1 MQFNN
6 FNDFKDFIKEHPEIK
21 SRSEFKTKFPKI
33 YNKFYNLKKMG
44 IITEEFPIETKRVN
58 YSINTDFNALSKFQN
73 YIDEHKFH
81 SPKEFKEFNKA
92 LFDRMGRLGFARKV
106 IYLGKANTWLL
117 DTPGKI
123 QQFIIDNEIESRVV
137 LKRRFIQVWRNM
149 LQMEKLYNIKFQM
162 LGTTLESS
170 YESIFKKELELR
182 NIDFN
187 SQVPIDNYRVDFLLS
202 RNIIIEIHGEQHF
215 DPNKAKEDWGST
227 VDVIS
232 ADKIKKQVLENL
244 GYKVYYFTYAK
255 SYLNKFGYFEKV
267 FTDIDELF
275 NQIGCEIE
283 KDTDVKIPVEN
294 YKPDDIIINQ
304 SITKTINT
312 FTDLQNFIYNNKIKS
327 PKQFKFD
334 YPTIHNHA
342 EKYNWISRIY
352 YYTEANEIGDI
363 KNFKCLKDVQ
373 ELIIK
378 YKVINNKDFRKR
390 FKRIQ
395 NKSWKNGWLDKIKYY
410 SE

>member
-21 SRSEFKTKFPKI
+21 SRSEFKTEFPKI
-33 YNKFYNLKKMG
+33 YNKFYNLKKMR

-162 LGTTLESS
+162 LTTLESS

-187 SQVPIDNYRVDFLLS
+187 
-202 RNIIIEIHGEQHF
+202 
-215 DPNKAKEDWGST
+215 
-227 VDVIS
+227 
-232 ADKIKKQVLENL
+232 
-244 GYKVYYFTYAK
+244 
-255 SYLNKFGYFEKV
+255 
-267 FTDIDELF
+267 
-275 NQIGCEIE
+275 
-283 KDTDVKIPVEN
+283 
-294 YKPDDIIINQ
+294 
-304 SITKTINT
+304 
-312 FTDLQNFIYNNKIKS
+312 
-327 PKQFKFD
+327 
-334 YPTIHNHA
+334 
-342 EKYNWISRIY
+342 
-352 YYTEANEIGDI
+352 
-363 KNFKCLKDVQ
+363 
-373 ELIIK
+373 
-378 YKVINNKDFRKR
+378 
-390 FKRIQ
+390 
-395 NKSWKNGWLDKIKYY
+395 
-410 SE
+410 